1 MKRGMMMPGGGKVE
15 TPSPVSSELVN
26 QRLVM
31 MQARSSYVTL
41 AIVSLI
47 SIFALSGSFMFAHDS
62 LGGGSSPDPAL
73 EEQPHVAYLSY
84 PSKLGYPLQV
94 SQAHEHETS
103 QQLSSNSESL
113 GEKRSTNETD
123 RFDAAI
129 LDVSTSGSLEDN
141 QRMMI
146 SAELLPNSSSSSS
159 SSSRRRPP
167 GCDPITAKLKVFM
180 YDLPS
185 EFHYGMIAP
194 DAFPAGKPIWPKNS
208 SDIPSYP
215 GGLYQQHSPEF
226 WLTNDLV
233 TSNMPDRQTPCTAF
247 RVDSWQTA
255 DVIFV
260 PFFASLSYN
269 RYSSKPEFKRKN
281 AQLQQEVE
289 RFLKNQP
296 AWQASGGYDHVIVIH
311 HPNSMDRMRHVLHHA
326 MFVVA
331 DFGRY
336 SSHVAN
342 INKDIV
348 APYKHVIPSFHDD
361 HSSFD
366 DRTTLLFF
374 QGAIVRKEGGIIRQK
389 LYEVLKQEPGIHFE
403 AGNTQRDG
411 FRSATQG
418 MRASKF
424 CLHLAGDTPSSNR
437 LFDAIA
443 SHCVPVII
451 SDDLELP
458 FEEELDY
465 TRFCLFVKAKDALQ
479 KGFVVQLLQSV
490 DRTEWTQMWNTLQQ
504 VHLHFTYQHPSQPND
519 AVNMVWK
526 SISRKVPSIKFF
538 LHKQNRFVRLKKT
551 PTSFLAQ
558 QS

>member
-1 MKRGMMMPGGGKVE
+1 MPSGGKVE

-62 LGGGSSPDPAL
+62 LGGGGGGGGSSPDPAL
-73 EEQPHVAYLSY
+73 QEQPQVAYLSY

-94 SQAHEHETS
+94 SQTHEHETS

-129 LDVSTSGSLEDN
+129 LDVSTSGSLEDD

-146 SAELLPNSSSSSS
+146 SAELLPNSSSSSNS
-159 SSSRRRPP
+159 SRRRRPP

-269 RYSSKPEFKRKN
+269 RYSSKPELKRKN

-374 QGAIVRKEGGIIRQK
+374 QGAIVRKE
-389 LYEVLKQEPGIHFE
+389 
-403 AGNTQRDG
+403 
-411 FRSATQG
+411 
-418 MRASKF
+418 
-424 CLHLAGDTPSSNR
+424 
-437 LFDAIA
+437 
-443 SHCVPVII
+443 
-451 SDDLELP
+451 
-458 FEEELDY
+458 
-465 TRFCLFVKAKDALQ
+465 
-479 KGFVVQLLQSV
+479 
-490 DRTEWTQMWNTLQQ
+490 
-504 VHLHFTYQHPSQPND
+504 
-519 AVNMVWK
+519 
-526 SISRKVPSIKFF
+526 
-538 LHKQNRFVRLKKT
+538 VRLHNNPT
-551 PTSFLAQ
+551 PLSFSACLLVCIHACR
-558 QS
+558 SIVGISFWSLKGLNVSVCECVCLCFWTLPAGRNHPAKAL